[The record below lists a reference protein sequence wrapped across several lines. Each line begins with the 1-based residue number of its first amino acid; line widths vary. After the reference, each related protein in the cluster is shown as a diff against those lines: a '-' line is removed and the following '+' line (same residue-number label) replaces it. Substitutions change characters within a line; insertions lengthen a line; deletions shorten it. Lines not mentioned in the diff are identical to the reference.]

1 MHSSYRLRTM
11 NMACRRPVPE
21 EVMEENQLSF
31 FQELLPSAERTALLY
46 HLSYLCLAKFPK
58 LERVLRECALET
70 QNLFASSEALLQK
83 CVDTSNQMVSTLFP
97 QLKLAVEN
105 NENIQT
111 TSSLEKAREWI
122 AEIVNGVEEMVD
134 RYEKHNYSVASCTSD
149 VILEKAEAE
158 KKIAQTTK
166 EIEAL
171 EKVVRDIQM
180 ELRKT
185 LEEIGQ
191 IESKINRCQ
200 ARFACRRMF
209 GLSFL
214 AVIVPFVGHILK
226 SIFQAKPAQNQALAN
241 EKARLI
247 AQKSNLKSQEHNIQV
262 RLTDIQLKLANKKTE
277 KGSIP
282 ETVRLSDVQK
292 YLYQIQQ
299 TLLKH
304 NMFWKS
310 VLVFLESLK
319 SETFSNEH
327 FIEENEL
334 KEIVLMHIDLAQEH
348 WKAFGESCLTA
359 KRAFSLQN
367 KDAYKFLEFNP
378 SSFSPEEWKR
388 RYDIVIADLT
398 KIGTA
403 IGAH

>member
-1 MHSSYRLRTM
+1 M
-11 NMACRRPVPE
+11 NMACRRPVPG

-70 QNLFASSEALLQK
+70 QNLFASSEALLEK

-111 TSSLEKAREWI
+111 TNSLEKAREWI
-122 AEIVNGVEEMVD
+122 AEIVNRVEETVD
-134 RYEKHNYSVASCTSD
+134 RYEKHNRSVASCTSD
-149 VILEKAEAE
+149 VILEKTETE
-158 KKIAQTTK
+158 KKFAQTTK

-171 EKVVRDIQM
+171 EKVVRDLQM
-180 ELRKT
+180 DLRKT

-191 IESKINRCQ
+191 IESKINRSH
-200 ARFACRRMF
+200 ARFARGRMF
-209 GLSFL
+209 GFSFL

-226 SIFQAKPAQNQALAN
+226 SIFQAKPAQNQALTN
-241 EKARLI
+241 EKARLV
-247 AQKSNLKSQEHNIQV
+247 AQKSNLKSREYNIQV
-262 RLTDIQLKLANKKTE
+262 RLTDFQLQLANMKTK

-282 ETVRLSDVQK
+282 ETVHLSDVQK
-292 YLYQIQQ
+292 HLYQIQQ

-348 WKAFGESCLTA
+348 WKAFGESCQTA
-359 KRAFSLQN
+359 KRAFGLQN

-378 SSFSPEEWKR
+378 SSLSPEQWKR
-388 RYDIVIADLT
+388 RYDIVKADLT
-398 KIGTA
+398 KIDTA

>member
-1 MHSSYRLRTM
+1 
-11 NMACRRPVPE
+11 
-21 EVMEENQLSF
+21 MEENQLGF

-83 CVDTSNQMVSTLFP
+83 CVDTSDQMVSTLFP
-97 QLKLAVEN
+97 RLKLAVEN
-105 NENIQT
+105 NENIQA
-111 TSSLEKAREWI
+111 TSSLEKARDWI
-122 AEIVNGVEEMVD
+122 AEIVNRVEEMVD
-134 RYEKHNYSVASCTSD
+134 RYEKHNRSVASCTSD
-149 VILEKAEAE
+149 VILEKTKTE
-158 KKIAQTTK
+158 KQNAQTSM

-171 EKVVRDIQM
+171 EKVVRDLQM

-191 IESKINRCQ
+191 IESKINQCHG
-200 ARFACRRMF
+200 RFGRRRMF
-209 GLSFL
+209 GFIFL
-214 AVIVPFVGHILK
+214 AVVVPFVGHILK

-241 EKARLI
+241 EKARLA
-247 AQKSNLKSQEHNIQV
+247 AQKSNLKSKEHNIQV
-262 RLTDIQLKLANKKTE
+262 RLTDVQLKLANKKTE

-282 ETVRLSDVQK
+282 ETVRLGDVQK

-304 NMFWKS
+304 NMLWKS

-334 KEIVLMHIDLAQEH
+334 KEIVLMHIDSAKEN
-348 WKAFGESCLTA
+348 WKVFGESCLTA

-378 SSFSPEEWKR
+378 SSLSPEEWKR
-388 RYDIVIADLT
+388 RYDVVKADLT
-398 KIGTA
+398 KIGSA
-403 IGAH
+403 IAGAH

>member
-1 MHSSYRLRTM
+1 
-11 NMACRRPVPE
+11 
-21 EVMEENQLSF
+21 MEENQLIF

-58 LERVLRECALET
+58 LERVLRECAVET

-97 QLKLAVEN
+97 RLKLAVEN
-105 NENIQT
+105 NENIQA

-122 AEIVNGVEEMVD
+122 AEMVNRVEEMVG
-134 RYEKHNYSVASCTSD
+134 RYEKHNRSVSSCTSD
-149 VILEKAEAE
+149 VILEKTEAE

-171 EKVVRDIQM
+171 EKVREQNIFH
-180 ELRKT
+180 T
-185 LEEIGQ
+185 H
-191 IESKINRCQ
+191 
-200 ARFACRRMF
+200 
-209 GLSFL
+209 LSFFAAL
-214 AVIVPFVGHILK
+214 
-226 SIFQAKPAQNQALAN
+226 IFL
-241 EKARLI
+241 
-247 AQKSNLKSQEHNIQV
+247 SQSLEHDMQV
-262 RLTDIQLKLANKKTE
+262 RRKLANKKTE
-277 KGSIP
+277 RGSIP
-282 ETVRLSDVQK
+282 ETVHLSDVQK

-334 KEIVLMHIDLAQEH
+334 KEIVLMHIDLAQEN

-367 KDAYKFLEFNP
+367 KDAYNFLEFNP
-378 SSFSPEEWKR
+378 SSLSPEEWKR
-388 RYDIVIADLT
+388 QYDIVIADLT
-398 KIGTA
+398 RINTA

>member
-1 MHSSYRLRTM
+1 MHSSNRLKTM
-11 NMACRRPVPE
+11 VCKRPVPE
-21 EVMEENQLSF
+21 VREVMEENQLIF

-58 LERVLRECALET
+58 LERVLRECAVET

-97 QLKLAVEN
+97 RLKLAVEN
-105 NENIQT
+105 NENIQA

-122 AEIVNGVEEMVD
+122 AEIVNRVEEMGD
-134 RYEKHNYSVASCTSD
+134 RYEKHNRSVASCTSD
-149 VILEKAEAE
+149 VILEKTEAE

-171 EKVVRDIQM
+171 EKVVRDLQM

-191 IESKINRCQ
+191 IESRISRCQ

-209 GLSFL
+209 GFSFL
-214 AVIVPFVGHILK
+214 AVVVPFVGHILK

-241 EKARLI
+241 EKAQLA

-262 RLTDIQLKLANKKTE
+262 RLTDVQLKLANKKTE

-282 ETVRLSDVQK
+282 ETVHLSDVQK

-334 KEIVLMHIDLAQEH
+334 KEIVLMHIDSAQEN

-359 KRAFSLQN
+359 KRAFSLD

-378 SSFSPEEWKR
+378 SSLSPEEWKR
-388 RYDIVIADLT
+388 RYDVVIADFT
-398 KIGTA
+398 RINTA
-403 IGAH
+403 ICAH